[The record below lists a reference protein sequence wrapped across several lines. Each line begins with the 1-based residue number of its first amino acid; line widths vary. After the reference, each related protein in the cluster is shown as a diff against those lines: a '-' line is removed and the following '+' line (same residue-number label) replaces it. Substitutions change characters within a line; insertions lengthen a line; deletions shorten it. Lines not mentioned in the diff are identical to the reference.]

1 MLMNSNR
8 NRKGM
13 APKWAE
19 ATQKKNK
26 KKKGMHYTQLLTHL
40 TLLFF
45 ITSLAFMRAS

>member
-1 MLMNSNR
+1 
-8 NRKGM
+8 M

-19 ATQKKNK
+19 ATKKKNK
-26 KKKGMHYTQLLTHL
+26 KKNGMHYTQLLTHL